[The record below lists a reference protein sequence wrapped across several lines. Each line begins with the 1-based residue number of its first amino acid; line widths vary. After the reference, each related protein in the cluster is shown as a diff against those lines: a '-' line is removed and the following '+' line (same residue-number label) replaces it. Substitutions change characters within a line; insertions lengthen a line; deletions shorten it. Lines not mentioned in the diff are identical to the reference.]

1 MMSRLD
7 RKVALV
13 SGSARGTGAAL
24 VRAMAAEGARV
35 VVADVADDE
44 GRELADEIGPA
55 ATYVHLD
62 VTKPAD
68 WDNAVDAA
76 VQAFGK
82 LDVLV
87 NNAGISTGLPTE
99 PDSHTDWEKTIAVD
113 LTGVFNGIHAAVP
126 ALQDAGGG
134 SIVNISPGAVLHEAA
149 SMPARIAAKWGV
161 RGITKA
167 AALGLSDDG
176 IRVNAV
182 HPSSVQV
189 CLAGGGPPDSSLLH
203 PTGQASEF
211 ASLVVFLASDESS
224 FCTGSDFIGDS
235 DQIEGSAAK
244 WSLPEPVTA

>member
-1 MMSRLD
+1 MSRLD

-24 VRAMAAEGARV
+24 ARAMAAEGAKV
-35 VVADVADDE
+35 VIADVADDE
-44 GRELADEIGPA
+44 GRALAGEIGPA

-62 VTKPAD
+62 VTEPAD
-68 WDNAVDAA
+68 WSNAVDAA

-87 NNAGISTGLPTE
+87 NSPGISTGLPAE
-99 PDSHTDWEKTIAVD
+99 PDSHAEWEKTIAVD
-113 LTGVFNGIHAAVP
+113 LTGVFNGIHAAIP

-134 SIVNISPGAVLHEAA
+134 SIVNISPGAGMREAPP
-149 SMPARIAAKWGV
+149 MPARVAAKWGV
-161 RGITKA
+161 RGLTKA

-176 IRVNAV
+176 IRVNSI

-189 CLAGGGPPDSSLLH
+189 CLAGGGPTDSSLLH
-203 PTGQASEF
+203 ARGEASEL

-224 FCTGSDFIGDS
+224 LCTGSDFIGDR
-235 DQIEGSAAK
+235 DQIAGGAAM
-244 WSLPEPVTA
+244 WSLAEPPVAA